1 VPAGTRFLA
10 YGKHRRCATI
20 FPPRGLQRR
29 QRFPEPTASTYG
41 TKKAAVDSSRAKLSA
56 SRVFGSAGLG
66 EPERQSLPRHRRFRP
81 GLESAHYTTSIG
93 ESLLKS
99 FKLFLL
105 GVTVALGSVASAQQI
120 DFAFGMGTISAP
132 AASQVPT
139 INQPPVSLTG
149 GLYPAFSGDVLL
161 HKQFGIGGN
170 IAWRA
175 SQATPP
181 GAQPY
186 RPILWDI
193 DVVNCSYF
201 SCTNYVTSSHFMG
214 QFGAGLK
221 LYAHGGFFVKPEV
234 HLYLVNNNVEYSSSH
249 AVRYG
254 GSIGYTFGGSSS
266 HY

>member
-1 VPAGTRFLA
+1 MKYFGYLLLTV
-10 YGKHRRCATI
+10 TI
-20 FPPRGLQRR
+20 SL
-29 QRFPEPTASTYG
+29 
-41 TKKAAVDSSRAKLSA
+41 
-56 SRVFGSAGLG
+56 AGL
-66 EPERQSLPRHRRFRP
+66 
-81 GLESAHYTTSIG
+81 
-93 ESLLKS
+93 
-99 FKLFLL
+99 
-105 GVTVALGSVASAQQI
+105 ASAQQI
-120 DFAFGMGTISAP
+120 DIAIGVGTTSAP
-132 AASQVPT
+132 EASQVPT

-149 GLYPAFSGDVLL
+149 GAYPAFSADVLL
-161 HKQFGIGGN
+161 FKQFGIGGN

-193 DVVNCSYF
+193 DGMWVPKLGKHAAAEFSAGIGAESTRFYSNIYNCNYF
-201 SCTNYVTSSHFMG
+201 SCTNYTTSSHFMG

-221 LYAHGGFFVKPEV
+221 IYAHGGFFIRPEA

-254 GSIGYTFGGSSS
+254 GSIGYTFGAG